1 MDVRNIETMV
11 LTHTDDIEK
20 ELRGDILAKAYQ
32 EFGYQAD
39 SFDAFG
45 PLAKA
50 FVKCDIA
57 PLNTEQVEKYKASKE
72 SNLTIKTWPFYIL
85 TLLSVVGV
93 YWGFAYHYIRNTN
106 NDSGMVAVIIVGAVG
121 TIVALICGAI
131 FSDEMPTYK
140 RSRGWHRYNLDKY
153 EDRTFHQYPRYVPV
167 HILNMAV
174 QLKNELSG
182 AKFYIDELTTL
193 TVAQWPEPDP
203 FILVQYGSEKYYF
216 GVWDEREFE
225 AKA

>member
-1 MDVRNIETMV
+1 MDVRDIETVV

-32 EFGYQAD
+32 EFGYKAD

-50 FVKCDIA
+50 LVKCDIA
-57 PLNTEQVEKYKASKE
+57 PLNTEQVEKYQSSKE
-72 SNLTIKTWPFYIL
+72 INLTIKTWPFYVL
-85 TLLSVVGV
+85 TLLSVIGT
-93 YWGFAYHYIRNTN
+93 YWVFAIHYLRNTN
-106 NDSGMVAVIIVGAVG
+106 SDIGMATALVIGFIATVA
-121 TIVALICGAI
+121 ALICGGVFA
-131 FSDEMPTYK
+131 DEMPTYK
-140 RSRGWHRYNLDKY
+140 RSRGWQRYGLDKY

-174 QLKNELSG
+174 QIKQELPT

-193 TVAQWPEPDP
+193 TTVQWPEPDP
-203 FILVQYGSEKYYF
+203 FILAQYGSEKYYF